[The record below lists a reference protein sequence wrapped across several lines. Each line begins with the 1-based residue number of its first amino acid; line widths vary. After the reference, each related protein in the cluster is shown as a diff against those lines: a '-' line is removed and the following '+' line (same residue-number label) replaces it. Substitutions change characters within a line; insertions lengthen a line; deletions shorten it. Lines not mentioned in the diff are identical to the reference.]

1 MEALWPW
8 LAMAGMG
15 ALHGCVAATRRAH
28 ALQMLLPL
36 VAGHAAAVA
45 WVLAGA
51 LALPQALAWVLGL
64 AAIGLAARQWRQRHA
79 AVHAGLALG
88 CFLVSLLHG
97 EGLMLVPAL
106 APLCLGGPAP
116 GQGAALW
123 TSPVLLDVLAAM
135 AAHLAAML
143 AVAAAAGT
151 VAGLASRGAR
161 ACALSAARP
170 CADAGGH

>member
-15 ALHGCVAATRRAH
+15 ALHGFVAATRGAH

-36 VAGHAAAVA
+36 AAGHAAAVA
-45 WVLAGA
+45 WMLAGA
-51 LALPQALAWVLGL
+51 LGGLALPQALAWVLGL
-64 AAIGLAARQWRQRHA
+64 AVIGLAARQWRQRHA
-79 AVHAGLALG
+79 ALHAGLALG

-97 EGLMLVPAL
+97 AGFMLIPAL

-135 AAHLAAML
+135 VVHLAAML

-161 ACALSAARP
+161 P
-170 CADAGGH
+170 CTDAGGH